1 MEKGSVGTSS
11 DLIDDIGLEVD
22 VERTRHMLARGGLRE
37 ESAEA
42 IVMSGGGSLNKTT
55 IGLRNTVSDT
65 GQMRIQQTTYAE
77 TVLDGVELP
86 CNIVRS
92 SATLSNIAKWYP
104 RLRTRELR
112 VELAATSKRC
122 ASRTTDRKLNLQQAL
137 PIWTPA

>member
-1 MEKGSVGTSS
+1 MEQTPVGARPNLV
-11 DLIDDIGLEVD
+11 DNVGLEID
-22 VERTRHMLARGGLRE
+22 VERAGHVLAGRGFRE

-42 IVMSGGGSLNKTT
+42 IVVGGGRALNKTT
-55 IGLRNTVSDT
+55 IGLWLGLDEEMECKRVETH
-65 GQMRIQQTTYAE
+65 AK